1 MIVKNIFQFKTFR
14 KNIVYLCCF
23 LIVISLL
30 DYFDKTIPSTIGEII
45 TKDILLFIIYFSLC
59 FVIDVVKEKRNKKNK
74 EK

>member
-30 DYFDKTIPSTIGEII
+30 DYFNKMIPSTIGEII
-45 TKDILLFIIYFSLC
+45 IKDIFLFIIYFLLC
-59 FVIDVVKEKRNKKNK
+59 FVIDAVKEKKNRK
-74 EK
+74 NNEK

>member
-1 MIVKNIFQFKTFR
+1 M
-14 KNIVYLCCF
+14 
-23 LIVISLL
+23 ISLL